1 MRGFEAQAERSHGRQ
16 QFRLLVEILVGG
28 EEAKEAE
35 EGKGCSLDRNGSTA
49 QDEARSVGQLQVY
62 ILE

>member
-28 EEAKEAE
+28 EEAREAE
-35 EGKGCSLDRNGSTA
+35 EGKGCSLDRN
-49 QDEARSVGQLQVY
+49 EARSVGQLQVY